1 MSTFVFCQALVLLQP
16 GEQLYFIGRTGEPLV
31 SEDEPGELFDYL
43 RLAPLVLG
51 VWLWQGR
58 VAHGDEETRIE
69 VGSSFRQLTED
80 ESIAWTRS
88 NRMPW
93 DPRPLTWDEKQ
104 AGRAALAELV
114 AKRQAS
120 NAREYT
126 DIDALESAS
135 WRDSAAMDI
144 DNEQA
149 ADIEAK

>member
-69 VGSSFRQLTED
+69 VGSSFRRLTED
-80 ESIAWTRS
+80 DFTHVK
-88 NRMPW
+88 PW
-93 DPRPLTWDEKQ
+93 
-104 AGRAALAELV
+104 RAAP
-114 AKRQAS
+114 
-120 NAREYT
+120 
-126 DIDALESAS
+126 IDALLDAGEQDLLNVAIGDTDQAS
-135 WRDSAAMDI
+135 QRHASVVGSPLASGHHVVP
-144 DNEQA
+144 
-149 ADIEAK
+149 AKATP